1 MSDSVIRSGEHS
13 GDKRPA
19 PLHQQEQ
26 PLPQVVGSS
35 KFSGYTIN
43 EILAAQDL
51 AGEYT
56 NEK

>member
-19 PLHQQEQ
+19 PLHQEQ
-26 PLPQVVGSS
+26 PLPQAIGSS
-35 KFSGYTIN
+35 KFYGYTIN

>member
-1 MSDSVIRSGEHS
+1 MSDSVIRSGEHFS
-13 GDKRPA
+13 EERPA
-19 PLHQQEQ
+19 QAQEQ
-26 PLPQVVGSS
+26 PLQQTVGSS
-35 KFSGYTIN
+35 KFTGYTIS